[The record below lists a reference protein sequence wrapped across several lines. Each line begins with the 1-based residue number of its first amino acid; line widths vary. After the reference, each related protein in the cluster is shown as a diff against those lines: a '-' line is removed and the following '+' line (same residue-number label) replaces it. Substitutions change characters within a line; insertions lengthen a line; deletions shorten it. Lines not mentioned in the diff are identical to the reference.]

1 MQKFKVFISSV
12 QSEFAN
18 ERQRVYDFIRQ
29 DDLMGQYFEPFIF
42 EQIAAQNTNPRQLY
56 LDEASQCQVYLLL
69 MGQQY
74 GNALPGE
81 LSPTEKEYQAAGEGN
96 AYRVAFIKD
105 LDNQPREDQ
114 EERFFRKVQMELS
127 YRVFSNP
134 SVLISLVKQS
144 LYAYL
149 KYKGIIQTLSF
160 DERTRDDASMEDIDP
175 KKIKDFL
182 RQARKKRGFPL
193 EEDTEPEKVL
203 KHLRL
208 LRQGKP
214 CNGALLMFA
223 NDPQYYFPT
232 AVVKCAWFLGTET
245 VKPIEDY
252 KTFEGN
258 VAEQIS
264 QATSWV
270 MSKLLVRFGQR
281 NEEVQNEVEF
291 EIPRSVI
298 FETIVNAVVHRDY
311 NSTGSVQVSVFRNR
325 IVVRNPGT
333 LPVEL
338 TKADLMMEHGSYPH
352 NPYLA
357 ELMYQTGYIEKY
369 GTGITE
375 NIRKMQE
382 AHLLAPDIDLS
393 AEFVTTIWRDNDA
406 THDATPTSNDATI
419 GSNVATGSPNV
430 ATNLGTNI
438 ATNKE
443 ANVLIDSGNAI
454 NNIGTSGNNIGTSNN
469 NIGTSLNNI
478 ATSPNNIATDHLA
491 ENRRVIDEIVSA
503 KVKPWMRKEQIQDCI
518 IEACIVDH
526 SLEELA
532 ALLNK
537 TPQYLRNFIIPEL
550 VADGILLRTKPSHS
564 PKQTYMTNPKYKKA

>member
-1 MQKFKVFISSV
+1 MSKYKVFISSV
-12 QSEFAN
+12 QTEFAN
-18 ERQRVYDFIRQ
+18 ERQRVYDFICQ
-29 DDLMGQYFEPFIF
+29 DDLMSQYFEPFIF

-56 LDEASQCQVYLLL
+56 LEEASSSQVYLLL
-69 MGQQY
+69 VGQWY

-81 LSPTEKEYQAAGEGN
+81 LSPTEKEYLAAGEGN

-105 LDNQPREDQ
+105 LDNLQR
-114 EERFFRKVQMELS
+114 EEREEQFFRKVQNELS

-144 LYAYL
+144 LIAFL
-149 KYKGIIQTLSF
+149 KYKGIIQTLTF
-160 DERTRDDASMEDIDP
+160 DEQTRDDASMADIDA

-182 RQARKKRGFPL
+182 HQARKKRAFPL
-193 EEDTEPEKVL
+193 DEDSEPEKVL
-203 KHLRL
+203 RHLRL

-223 NDPQYYFPT
+223 NAPQYYFPT

-252 KTFEGN
+252 KTFEGS

-270 MSKLLVRFGQR
+270 MSKLSVRYGQR
-281 NEEVQNEVEF
+281 NEDAQNEVDF

-298 FETIVNAVVHRDY
+298 FETIVNAVAHRDY
-311 NSTGSVQVSVFRNR
+311 NSRGSVQVSVFRNR

-338 TKADLMMEHGSYPH
+338 TKADLMTEHGSYPH

-357 ELMYQTGYIEKY
+357 EVMYQMGYIEKY

-382 AHLLAPDIDLS
+382 AHLLAPEIDLS

-406 THDATPTSNDATI
+406 TYDATNI
-419 GSNVATGSPNV
+419 GTNLGTKKVANILIDSKKDIVNLGTNIE
-430 ATNLGTNI
+430 TNLGTNI
-438 ATNKE
+438 
-443 ANVLIDSGNAI
+443 
-454 NNIGTSGNNIGTSNN
+454 GTS
-469 NIGTSLNNI
+469 
-478 ATSPNNIATDHLA
+478 APNIATDHLA
-491 ENRRVIDEIVSA
+491 ENRRIVDRIVKR
-503 KVKPWMRKEQIQDCI
+503 KVKLRMTKEQLHECI
-518 IEACIVDH
+518 IEARIVDH
-526 SLEELA
+526 TIDELA
-532 ALLNK
+532 TLLKKNAD
-537 TPQYLRNFIIPEL
+537 YLQNSIIPEL
-550 VADGILLRTKPSHS
+550 VADGILLRTKPSHT
-564 PKQTYMTNPKYKKA
+564 PGQTYMTNPKYKKV

>member
-1 MQKFKVFISSV
+1 MS
-12 QSEFAN
+12 
-18 ERQRVYDFIRQ
+18 
-29 DDLMGQYFEPFIF
+29 QYFEPFIF
-42 EQIAAQNTNPRQLY
+42 EQIAAQDTNPRQLY
-56 LDEASQCQVYLLL
+56 LEEASSSQVYLLL
-69 MGQQY
+69 VGQWY
-74 GNALPGE
+74 GNALPGG
-81 LSPTEKEYQAAGEGN
+81 LSPTEKEYLAAGEGN

-105 LDNQPREDQ
+105 LDNLQR
-114 EERFFRKVQMELS
+114 EEREEQFFRKVQNELS

-144 LYAYL
+144 LIAFL
-149 KYKGIIQTLSF
+149 KYKGIIQTLTF
-160 DERTRDDASMEDIDP
+160 DEQTRYDASMADIDA

-182 RQARKKRGFPL
+182 HQARKKRAFPL
-193 EEDTEPEKVL
+193 DEDSEPEKVL
-203 KHLRL
+203 RHLRL

-252 KTFEGN
+252 KTFEGS

-270 MSKLLVRFGQR
+270 MSKLSVRYGQR
-281 NEEVQNEVEF
+281 NEDAQNEVDF

-298 FETIVNAVVHRDY
+298 FETIVNAVAHRDY
-311 NSTGSVQVSVFRNR
+311 NSKGSVQVSVFRNR

-338 TKADLMMEHGSYPH
+338 TKADLMTEHGSYPH

-357 ELMYQTGYIEKY
+357 EVMYQMGYIEKY

-382 AHLLAPDIDLS
+382 AHLLAPEIDLS

-406 THDATPTSNDATI
+406 TYDATNI
-419 GSNVATGSPNV
+419 GTNLGTKKVANILIDSKKDIVNLGTDIG
-430 ATNLGTNI
+430 TNLGTNI
-438 ATNKE
+438 
-443 ANVLIDSGNAI
+443 
-454 NNIGTSGNNIGTSNN
+454 GTS
-469 NIGTSLNNI
+469 
-478 ATSPNNIATDHLA
+478 APNIATDHLA
-491 ENRRVIDEIVSA
+491 ENRRIVDRIVKR
-503 KVKPWMRKEQIQDCI
+503 KVKLRMTKEQLHECI

-526 SLEELA
+526 TIDELA
-532 ALLNK
+532 TLLKKNAD
-537 TPQYLRNFIIPEL
+537 YLQNSIIPEL
-550 VADGILLRTKPSHS
+550 VADGILLRTKPSHT
-564 PKQTYMTNPKYKKA
+564 PGQTYMTNPKYKKV

>member
-1 MQKFKVFISSV
+1 M

-18 ERQRVYDFIRQ
+18 ERQRVFDFIRN
-29 DDLMGQYFEPFIF
+29 DELMGQYFEPFIF
-42 EQIAAQNTNPRQLY
+42 EQIAAQDANPRQLY
-56 LDEASQCQVYLLL
+56 LDEASKCQVYLLL
-69 MGQQY
+69 VGQRY
-74 GNALPGE
+74 GNALQGE

-105 LDNQPREDQ
+105 LDDQQREEQ
-114 EERFFRKVQMELS
+114 EERFFRKVQNELS

-134 SVLISLVKQS
+134 SVLVSLVKQS

-160 DERTRDDASMEDIDP
+160 DEQTRDDASMADIDA
-175 KKIKDFL
+175 KKIRDFL
-182 RQARKKRGFPL
+182 HQARQKRGFPL
-193 EEDTEPEKVL
+193 AEDSEPETVL
-203 KHLRL
+203 QHLRL

-214 CNGALLMFA
+214 SNGALLMFA

-270 MSKLLVRFGQR
+270 MSKLSVRYGQR
-281 NEEVQNEVEF
+281 NTEVQTEVEF

-338 TKADLMMEHGSYPH
+338 TKADLMKEHGSYPH

-357 ELMYQTGYIEKY
+357 EVMYQMGYIEKY

-375 NIRKMQE
+375 NIRKMHE
-382 AHLLAPDIDLS
+382 ARLLAPEIDLS
-393 AEFVTTIWRDNDA
+393 AEFITTIWRDDVVVNDA
-406 THDATPTSNDATI
+406 TSPSND
-419 GSNVATGSPNV
+419 

-438 ATNKE
+438 GTNLGTNLGTNDATHKAHNPLTNSISRE
-443 ANVLIDSGNAI
+443 TNIGTNIGTSD
-454 NNIGTSGNNIGTSNN
+454 NNIGTSSSND
-469 NIGTSLNNI
+469 
-478 ATSPNNIATDHLA
+478 ATPHLVATDHLA
-491 ENRRVIDEIVSA
+491 ENRRIVDKIVKK
-503 KVKPWMRKEQIQDCI
+503 KVKPRMTKEQLRDCI

-526 SLEELA
+526 SIDELA
-532 ALLNK
+532 KLLK
-537 TPQYLRNFIIPEL
+537 KSPDYLLNFIIPEL

-564 PKQTYMTNPKYKKA
+564 PGQTYFTNPKLDR